1 MSLQTCKIVPDDDG
15 YLFVESIHTPYT
27 AAQLSEMSWEE
38 AEAAGNGATVRSLQ
52 IPISSGSM
60 VRSDGVLVFHDTAVS
75 DDGTQVVFTEVRVG
89 ADGVSSGYVTY
100 NRDAGTYTVEYEF
113 LYAWTPDGR
122 PVFRRKATQEILVA
136 AHIANSSGGEIQ
148 FDATLGIVPMP
159 SGEAYVG
166 EVYCSELSLYIQVIS
181 GDNFGIYKAPIDG
194 SGGFELTAEFG
205 YDYSPTFQLNYQH
218 TSRRPAR
225 GPWML
230 SMVAGTPFLINIDSG
245 AISGLPSGVTP
256 IGTDGRNVICKI
268 PDGEECDVLVYDM
281 AISSDFGEN
290 LIRVLHVA
298 FQDSQLSELFP
309 VIGDPGTGHADKV
322 FITSKWIEGLPALVE
337 AGDDGALFYLL
348 PYAGGELLGFGVGWI
363 SPAGNQPEFWTAFI
377 RCTEKP

>member
-1 MSLQTCKIVPDDDG
+1 MSLQTCKIVPGDDTGG
-15 YLFVESIHTPYT
+15 YLFVETIHTSYT
-27 AAQLSEMSWEE
+27 RAQLNDMSWGEIQ
-38 AEAAGNGATVRSLQ
+38 AAGSGATVRSLP
-52 IPISSGSM
+52 IPINSNSM
-60 VRSDGVLVFHDTAVS
+60 VRSDGVLIFHDTAVS

-89 ADGVSSGYVTY
+89 ADGVSSGCVTFS
-100 NRDAGTYTVEYEF
+100 RDPGTISSEYEF
-113 LYAWTPDGR
+113 LNARTPDGR
-122 PVFRRKATQEILVA
+122 PVFRRESSQEILVA
-136 AHIANSSGGEIQ
+136 THIADSTGDAIQ
-148 FDATLGIVPMP
+148 FDATIGTVTMP
-159 SGEAYVG
+159 AEAYAG
-166 EVYCSELSLYIQVIS
+166 EVYYSEQSLYIQVIS
-181 GDNFGIYKAPIDG
+181 GDSFWIYKAPIDG
-194 SGGFELTAEFG
+194 SGGFELTAEFD
-205 YDYSPTFQLNYQH
+205 YDYSPDYQLNYLH
-218 TSRRPAR
+218 TTRYPMR
-225 GPWML
+225 GPWMM
-230 SMVAGTPFLINIDSG
+230 SDAGTPFLINIDTG
-245 AISGLPSGVTP
+245 EVLGLPGGVAP

-322 FITSKWIEGLPALVE
+322 FITSNWSEGLPALVE